1 MSDASRSRVTLFFS
15 SGTFLGRKHDG
26 IIASVEHRIAEWS
39 QVPEENGEGLQI
51 LKYEHGEKYDG
62 KRERMRVA
70 LPRLFSALC
79 SGRLCGAA
87 VLLTRPVQISALRLF
102 LSFWRYCRRRQPA
115 GDGAHLPERRG
126 GGRRDGLPER
136 ATRGHASR
144 AWRRRGR

>member
-62 KRERMRVA
+62 KRERMRVGA
-70 LPRLFSALC
+70 PPSLFCPLLRTIVRRRGVADSACTNQRTTTISFIL
-79 SGRLCGAA
+79 A
-87 VLLTRPVQISALRLF
+87 VLP
-102 LSFWRYCRRRQPA
+102 PA
-115 GDGAHLPERRG
+115 
-126 GGRRDGLPER
+126 
-136 ATRGHASR
+136 ATG
-144 AWRRRGR
+144 WRRRSST